1 MQAVGYWRWRAC
13 WALYYPVAVRAV
25 HVVQGGYTIIR
36 TLMTR
41 TIAAALAGIITIT
54 IDIVDQHVDPH
65 VEDKDTRH

>member
-1 MQAVGYWRWRAC
+1 MRAVGYWRWRAC

-25 HVVQGGYTIIR
+25 LVVQGRTIIR

-41 TIAAALAGIITIT
+41 TIVAALAGIITIT
-54 IDIVDQHVDPH
+54 IDIVDPH